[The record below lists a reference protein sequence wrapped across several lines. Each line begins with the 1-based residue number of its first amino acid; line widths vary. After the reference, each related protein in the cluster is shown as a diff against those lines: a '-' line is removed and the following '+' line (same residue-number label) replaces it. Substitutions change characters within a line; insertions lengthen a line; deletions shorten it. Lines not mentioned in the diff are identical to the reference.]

1 MKRMNIYMTT
11 GTFNFLAKIKEKH
24 PRESMFLMQN
34 SENALLLHES
44 DQSSIFKTPR
54 SFQVIESIGTLENK
68 GIAVMHTIP
77 VIEEERPLLEH
88 RFHLLRTLLENH
100 RGLSAIRFLRP
111 LKGDAYII
119 LSLWQN
125 EKSYADWENSASYA
139 AFKKEVASFNNPAN
153 LLIGSAYVTKYFI
166 PED

>member
-1 MKRMNIYMTT
+1 MNIYMTT

-24 PRESMFLMQN
+24 PSKSMFLMQN
-34 SENALLLHES
+34 IENALLLHES

-68 GIAVMHTIP
+68 GIAIMHTIP

-88 RFHLLRTLLENH
+88 RFHHLRTLLENH

-139 AFKKEVASFNNPAN
+139 AFKKEIASFNNPTN